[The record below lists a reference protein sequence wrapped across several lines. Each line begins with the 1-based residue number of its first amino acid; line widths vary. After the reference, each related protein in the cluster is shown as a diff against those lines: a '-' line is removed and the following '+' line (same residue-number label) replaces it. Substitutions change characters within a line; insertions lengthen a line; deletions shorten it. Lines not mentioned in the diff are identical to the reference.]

1 MHNSIFTRF
10 FRLCY
15 TIIAVTLLVMGS
27 VHIFLSIETYQKDT
41 KEILVSN
48 TAEAVEYIEA
58 RIASTDSTG
67 ELDHENAGVNYL
79 NNLAY
84 HTDCDYLVADDT
96 GNILSYS
103 EGIPECK
110 DKRISSHALDTLEKN
125 GQYSFGTLSGLFDE
139 SRFSMGYKIPLGNN
153 GFVFLIGTKNSDAL
167 RAYVINLIVSLLIAS
182 VIILAVVYP
191 ILYYSIMRLINP
203 INDMTMAAKRFGNG
217 DFSEKVRVKDSTEM
231 GYLADTLNDMAS
243 SLEQIEENR
252 KSFVS
257 NVSHELKTP
266 MTTIGGF
273 VDGILDGTIP
283 KSQHRYYLKIVSEEV
298 DRLSR
303 LVRSMLNI
311 SKYESGEVSLRTES
325 FEASSLIFK
334 TALIFEKRI
343 NDKGVEMEGL
353 GDGKFYL
360 NADIDLFQ
368 QVIYNLTENAVKF
381 VNDRGTI
388 SFSKNVGEEF
398 TSICIRN
405 TGEGLKENEISRVFD
420 RFYKTDESRGK
431 DKTGVG
437 LGLSIVSS
445 IIKLHNG
452 KILVRSKPGEY
463 TEFEFTL
470 PTGTPPAR
478 KNPEEHQ

>member
-1 MHNSIFTRF
+1 
-10 FRLCY
+10 
-15 TIIAVTLLVMGS
+15 MGS
-27 VHIFLSIETYQKDT
+27 VHIFLSIETYQRDV
-41 KEILVSN
+41 KEQLISN
-48 TAEAVEYIEA
+48 TAEAVDYIEA
-58 RIASTDSTG
+58 RIASSDTQG
-67 ELDHENAGVNYL
+67 ELDHANAGVNYL

-84 HTDCDYLVADDT
+84 HTECDYLVVDSS
-96 GNILSYS
+96 GNVLSYS

-110 DKRISSHALDTLEKN
+110 NKRISFDALNTLEKN
-125 GQYSFGTLSGLFDE
+125 GQYSFGTLSGMFSE
-139 SRFSMGYKIPLGNN
+139 SRFSMGYRIPLNDYDSI
-153 GFVFLIGTKNSDAL
+153 FLIGTKSSDGM
-167 RAYVINLIVSLLIAS
+167 RAYIINLIVSLLIAS
-182 VIILAVVYP
+182 IIILVVVYP
-191 ILYYSIMRLINP
+191 ILYYSIMKLINP
-203 INDMTMAAKRFGNG
+203 INDMTMAAKRFGSG

-231 GYLADTLNDMAS
+231 GYLADTLNDMAA

-283 KSQHRYYLKIVSEEV
+283 KSEHRYYLNIVSEEV

-311 SKYESGEVSLRTES
+311 SKYESGEVSLQTEN
-325 FEASSLIFK
+325 FEASALIFK

-381 VNDRGTI
+381 VNERGTI
-388 SFSKNVGEEF
+388 SFSRDVKEDF

-445 IIKLHNG
+445 IIKLHGG

-470 PTGTPPAR
+470 PTGTPPVR
-478 KNPEEHQ
+478 KNAEEHQ